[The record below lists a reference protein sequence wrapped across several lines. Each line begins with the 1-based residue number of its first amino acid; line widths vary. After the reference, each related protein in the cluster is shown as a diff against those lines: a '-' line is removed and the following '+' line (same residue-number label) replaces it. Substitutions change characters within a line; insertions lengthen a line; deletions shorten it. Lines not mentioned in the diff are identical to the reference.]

1 MSLGGSANGGETGAA
16 GTVYLRKIGS
26 SPETKLLVYN
36 QKGKG
41 VCSKMLYLPLLL
53 NSIEVYL
60 LAIIIYSI
68 SLLQGFSHQSPLPSY
83 QDRFKMH

>member
-1 MSLGGSANGGETGAA
+1 LSIIYSSYTYIGDLESLGGSANGGETGAA

-41 VCSKMLYLPLLL
+41 VCRKM
-53 NSIEVYL
+53 
-60 LAIIIYSI
+60 
-68 SLLQGFSHQSPLPSY
+68 FY
-83 QDRFKMH
+83 Q